1 MKWESI
7 TICLYISPYNIG
19 MDTIQDLL
27 KGLGGDEDINN
38 KYLSTSAIITT
49 NTEKLREFGVLRR
62 PSWFQSWILISGYH

>member
-1 MKWESI
+1 
-7 TICLYISPYNIG
+7 

-62 PSWFQSWILISGYH
+62 PSWFQS